1 MYLVFK
7 ELKAQIGFMI
17 KEKLPFSWID
27 FVLYKGNTVNFN
39 LLEIQ
44 KFIAAFTL
52 SINEEAAQQKAA
64 LPNYRYKNN
73 LLKTTLESL

>member
-1 MYLVFK
+1 
-7 ELKAQIGFMI
+7 MI

-39 LLEIQ
+39 LIEIQ

-52 SINEEAAQQKAA
+52 SISEEAAQQKAA
-64 LPNYRYKNN
+64 LPLITVTRIIF
-73 LLKTTLESL
+73 